1 MYTLSINQTIFSWKL
16 SSTIVRH
23 LQVDL
28 SVWPGCSEA
37 GPNYDRNENMARESP
52 TAQWHILSHGDSSF
66 ALFTGRG
73 TVAIHS
79 EQGSR
84 LRCRSM
90 AGDDEKHA

>member
-1 MYTLSINQTIFSWKL
+1 M
-16 SSTIVRH
+16 IVRH
-23 LQVDL
+23 LQVEL
-28 SVWPGCSEA
+28 SVWPDWSEA
-37 GPNYDRNENMARESP
+37 GPNYDRTDSMARESP
-52 TAQWHILSHGDSSF
+52 TAQRHILSHGDSSF

-79 EQGSR
+79 EQGSQ